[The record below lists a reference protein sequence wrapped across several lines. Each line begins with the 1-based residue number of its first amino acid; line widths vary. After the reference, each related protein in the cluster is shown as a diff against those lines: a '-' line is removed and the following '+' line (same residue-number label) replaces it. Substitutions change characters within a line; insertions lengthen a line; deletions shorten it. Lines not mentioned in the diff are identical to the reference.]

1 MWIERKMKE
10 MIGKYGK
17 IPSVFELY
25 NLSDISSGVISTL
38 TAHSNSSFTH
48 TGTIFIC
55 SNYTNGK
62 DNKKEYKENKMNYNL
77 VNFCEFDKYAVK
89 SYCAI
94 HDTDESLNL
103 GDITKV
109 DIDNLPVDVDLIT
122 SGSPCQSF
130 SVAGKQ
136 HGGVKGS
143 GTRSSL
149 L

>member
-1 MWIERKMKE
+1 MWIEKKMKE

-62 DNKKEYKENKMNYNL
+62 DNKKEYKEDKMNYNL

-94 HDTDESLNL
+94 HDVDKGLNL

-109 DIDNLPVDVDLIT
+109 DIESLPVGVDLIT
-122 SGSPCQSF
+122 HGSPCFSF
-130 SVAGKQ
+130 N
-136 HGGVKGS
+136 
-143 GTRSSL
+143 
-149 L
+149 